1 MQMQRSRALTRLG
14 LSGTLLAIYGF
25 FAGLLSP
32 GYAQDVG
39 GTEVRSLVAHGGKL
53 YAGNGYWEDQS
64 EASQGAEILV
74 LDRPGG
80 RWRVDHAFNER
91 MPNGRARHLA
101 IATMGDAEFA
111 TDASGK
117 PLAEPVSILL
127 ASTWDL
133 SGEVQVYARDD
144 ATGEWMGETLA
155 RDQRIPGV
163 RGLAQVRSFG
173 SHRDSVTGID
183 YAFAG
188 HDPHGIFSG
197 VYDPKVPGR
206 IRWSQTPELDLS
218 SLTPAAAGVR
228 EVRVA
233 SFAECNGRLYATV
246 GQQIYERTD
255 GATPQWRLIYAN
267 RNPGRSET
275 GLRGLT
281 AVPSPTGQGQALI
294 AAVEGSAAR
303 IVRIDPR
310 DGSEATELDL
320 RDYLSKAWGMDV
332 GYIIAAYNNMAKVR
346 DSQGEDVLL
355 IGLEAFIPPTSQVAQ
370 GHRVADAGKGRLEG
384 DAWYLIRHSNGSYDL
399 RRVPPRPGQP
409 MVSTRSILASGD
421 AVYFAG
427 FDANKAP
434 AHATAW
440 VVQST
445 IEAAIGR

>member
-163 RGLAQVRSFG
+163 RDLAQVRSFG
-173 SHRDSVTGID
+173 SHRDRITGID

-197 VYDPKVPGR
+197 VYDPTVPGR
-206 IRWSQTPELDLS
+206 IRWSQAPELDLS
-218 SLTPAAAGVR
+218 RLSSAAAGVR
-228 EVRVA
+228 EMRVA
-233 SFAECNGRLYATV
+233 
-246 GQQIYERTD
+246 
-255 GATPQWRLIYAN
+255 
-267 RNPGRSET
+267 
-275 GLRGLT
+275 
-281 AVPSPTGQGQALI
+281 
-294 AAVEGSAAR
+294 
-303 IVRIDPR
+303 
-310 DGSEATELDL
+310 
-320 RDYLSKAWGMDV
+320 
-332 GYIIAAYNNMAKVR
+332 
-346 DSQGEDVLL
+346 
-355 IGLEAFIPPTSQVAQ
+355 
-370 GHRVADAGKGRLEG
+370 
-384 DAWYLIRHSNGSYDL
+384 
-399 RRVPPRPGQP
+399 
-409 MVSTRSILASGD
+409 
-421 AVYFAG
+421 
-427 FDANKAP
+427 
-434 AHATAW
+434 
-440 VVQST
+440 
-445 IEAAIGR
+445 